1 MQHLQLSKSSYLE
14 EICTAR
20 RKKNQLFQERLIKT
34 DWYFFNKNIFDQ
46 INKKLEELRDERQKL
61 EELLNLEQS
70 ET

>member
-20 RKKNQLFQERLIKT
+20 RKKNQLFQELSIKKGLK
-34 DWYFFNKNIFDQ
+34 DNFQLIFDRMD
-46 INKKLEELRDERQKL
+46 KKLEELRDERQKL

>member
-34 DWYFFNKNIFDQ
+34 DHFFSELIFDQ